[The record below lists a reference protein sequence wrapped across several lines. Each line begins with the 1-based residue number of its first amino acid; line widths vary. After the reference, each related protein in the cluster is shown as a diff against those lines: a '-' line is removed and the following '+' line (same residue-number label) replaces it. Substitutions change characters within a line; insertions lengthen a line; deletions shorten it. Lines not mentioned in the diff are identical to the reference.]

1 MEWHTLRGDAAGLY
15 SLNNPVNHLTLKC
28 SDIPTTEKDVA
39 AFIGRRVQHHN
50 YECTTHMV
58 FEPADTCQ
66 HAGLVVMKDETH
78 QYQFGKARSAEGNMI
93 TLRKIDEHGSTDI
106 AGVPVDAAG
115 VDLRVVSHGKSYDF
129 MFSTDRGD
137 TWNVLKTGVDA
148 RHTSTAA
155 AGGFTGTVVG
165 LYASKTRI

>member
-1 MEWHTLRGDAAGLY
+1 
-15 SLNNPVNHLTLKC
+15 
-28 SDIPTTEKDVA
+28 
-39 AFIGRRVQHHN
+39 
-50 YECTTHMV
+50 MV

-78 QYQFGKARSAEGNMI
+78 QYQFAKSRNDDGNIMV
-93 TLRKIDEHGSTDI
+93 LRRIDENGSTDI
-106 AGVPVDAAG
+106 ASMPLDADVTG
-115 VDLRVVSHGKSYDF
+115 VDLRLVSKGKSYDF

-137 TWNVLKTGVDA
+137 TWETLMSGVDA

-155 AGGFTGTVVG
+155 AGGFTGTLVG